1 MKVYICRRGRP
12 DFICQSPTV
21 ADAIITY
28 WLATGETPKASYRV
42 HHGRRRQARRVSS
55 AIAYWRLGEGMRS
68 LLCDV
73 LKEQST
79 ADAYAAFCEQVL
91 EASRLLGK

>member
-42 HHGRRRQARRVSS
+42 HHGRKRQARRVSS
-55 AIAYWRLGEGMRS
+55 AIAYWRLGDVMRS
-68 LLCDV
+68 RLYDV
-73 LKEQST
+73 LQET
-79 ADAYAAFCEQVL
+79 ATDSQFNEFCEIAVQ
-91 EASRLLGK
+91 AGSLLGK